1 MVLTYGEEAD
11 SVKSRLRKQDM
22 TLKVKILLILT
33 IIFSLYAVL
42 EYGIQRFVVYPNFV
56 SLENDEARRN
66 VKHCVEALDRER
78 AYLAMLASDLAA
90 SDNIGKFIKEGN
102 KEYVEEKLLSTHY
115 KGEHVDFVCICDEG
129 DNIFWLK
136 VHHPELYDK
145 NLIKGFVESHLADDN
160 YAVRHNSDGIV
171 IVDNRPILIAS
182 RAVIK
187 TGENAEVYGTVILGK
202 FVTSSFIGRLAE
214 QAGVDFRFSII
225 TGGGLTPHEKNV
237 LGQIIRQSEAY
248 VHQLGASILQVYTIF
263 EDVDGKPALLVRS
276 HATKDFSAKG
286 AQAMNTTLLI
296 MFIAGLST
304 VLTLVTFLQL
314 LVITPIN
321 KLIKHF
327 ITIGRGE
334 DTSARLSMKRRDE
347 IGTLAREFDHMV
359 ERLDEARRK
368 LLEKSYL
375 SGMAEMSSAVLHNA
389 RNSLSPILTCID
401 RLRQQFK
408 EMPVEKLE
416 IAQAELDSQDVSAQR
431 REDLS
436 QFVNLANK
444 SVIGVLQ
451 EAQLN
456 LEDLGHQ
463 VSQMEEMLAG
473 QKTFREVERPVESVQ
488 LSKLFEEAINLIP
501 SNVRKQVHIELDES
515 IKSLKPVIVHRIALL
530 QVFQNILINGAES
543 LAQSKPLYAKME
555 ITSEV
560 EKVEGVEMVH
570 ICITDNGQG
579 IAPEKINKIFERGV
593 SSKRKGLT
601 GIGLHWCANTISA
614 MGGRI
619 WAESKGEKCGA
630 CFRIMLPMSCRT
642 ADSFNK
648 GK

>member
-1 MVLTYGEEAD
+1 
-11 SVKSRLRKQDM
+11 M

-90 SDNIGKFIKEGN
+90 SDDIGKFIKDGN
-102 KEYVEEKLLSTHY
+102 KEYLEEKLLSAHY
-115 KGEHVDFVCICDEG
+115 KGEHVDFVCICDES
-129 DNIFWLK
+129 DNLFWLK
-136 VHHPELYDK
+136 VHHPELYDES
-145 NLIKGFVESHLADDN
+145 LIKEFVESHLGDDN
-160 YAVRHNSDGIV
+160 GAIRHNSDGIV

-182 RAVIK
+182 RVIIK
-187 TGENAEVYGTVILGK
+187 TGENAEVYGTVTLGK
-202 FVTSSFIGRLAE
+202 FVTGSFIERLAE
-214 QAGVDFRFSII
+214 QAGVDFRFSVI
-225 TGGGLTPHEKNV
+225 TGGDMTPHEKDV

-263 EDVDGKPALLVRS
+263 EDVDGKPALLIRS

-296 MFIAGLST
+296 MFVAGLST
-304 VLTLVTFLQL
+304 VLVSVTLLHF
-314 LVITPIN
+314 VIIAPIN
-321 KLIKHF
+321 RLIKHF
-327 ITIGRGE
+327 IAIGRNE
-334 DTSARLSMKRRDE
+334 DTSARLSMLRRDE

-359 ERLDEARRK
+359 ERLDEARKK

-408 EMPVEKLE
+408 EMPLGQIER
-416 IAQAELDSQDVSAQR
+416 AQAELAGEEVSAQR
-431 REDLS
+431 CEDLD
-436 QFVNLANK
+436 QFINLANK
-444 SVIGVLQ
+444 SVFGVLQ
-451 EAQLN
+451 ETQAN

-463 VSQMEEMLAG
+463 VSQMEAMLAG
-473 QKTFREVERPVESVQ
+473 QKTFREVERPMESVE

-501 SNVRKQVHIELDES
+501 SDVRKQVHIELDES
-515 IKSLKPVIVHRIALL
+515 MRSLKSVMVHRVALL

-543 LAQSKPLYAKME
+543 LTQSKPLYAKME
-555 ITSEV
+555 IASEI

-570 ICITDNGQG
+570 ICITDNGEG

-593 SSKRKGLT
+593 SSKRKGLS

-630 CFRIMLPMSCRT
+630 CFHIILPMSCRT
-642 ADSFNK
+642 VDSFSK